1 MSPGAVPHPMS
12 EPSRSVSPA
21 SLAAAI
27 EAGERVALLDVR
39 NREEIDAWRIE
50 GPSVESTR
58 VPYMRFVS
66 AGVTGDVDSL
76 VDPEESYVVVCPRG
90 EESAEV
96 VEQLAE
102 AGIEAR
108 NLSGGMAAWADVYR
122 RTEIGTGTTDTA
134 VFQYHRPATGCLG
147 YTVVDGDEAA
157 IVDPLAAFV
166 DRYLEDVAALG
177 AEIVTVVDTHVHAD
191 HVSGLRALAE
201 RAGVTPSV
209 PAPAADRGIEYEVET
224 LADGDAI
231 AVGDSDL
238 ELRASP
244 GHTTGSASLLLDGV
258 LFAGDSLFLDGVAR
272 PDLQGG
278 DADPEALASELYATL
293 TERFAGLADDTVI
306 APGHV
311 RPGREG
317 PYTATLGGLRSR
329 LSVFSESREA
339 FLERIVGSVG
349 DPPANHERILAINL
363 GREAVD
369 GEAAFELELGPNNCA
384 VAE

>member
-1 MSPGAVPHPMS
+1 MSPEPVLHPMS
-12 EPSRSVSPA
+12 EPSRSVSPT

-50 GPSVESTR
+50 GPRIESTH

-76 VDPEESYVVVCPRG
+76 VDPEASYVVVCPRG

-122 RTEIGTGTTDTA
+122 RAEVGNDATDATL
-134 VFQYHRPATGCLG
+134 FQYRRPATGCLG
-147 YTVVDGDEAA
+147 YAVVDGGEAA

-177 AEIVTVVDTHVHAD
+177 AEIVAVVDTHVHAD

-209 PAPAADRGIEYEVET
+209 PATAADRGIEYEVET
-224 LADGDAI
+224 LADGDAM
-231 AVGDSDL
+231 AVGDAEL

-258 LFAGDSLFLDGVAR
+258 LLAGDSLFLDGVAR

-293 TERFAGLADDTVI
+293 TERFAALPDDTVI

-311 RPGREG
+311 RPERGE
-317 PYTATLGGLRSR
+317 PYTATLGDLRSR
-329 LSVFSESREA
+329 LSVFSESRAA
-339 FLERIVGSVG
+339 FVERIVGSVG
-349 DPPANHERILAINL
+349 DPPANHERIVAINL
-363 GREAVD
+363 GREAAD
-369 GEAAFELELGPNNCA
+369 DEAAFELELGPNNCA

>member
-1 MSPGAVPHPMS
+1 MS

-39 NREEIDAWRIE
+39 NRDEVDAWRIE
-50 GPSVESTR
+50 GPTVESTH

-66 AGVTGDVDSL
+66 AGVTGDVGSL

-122 RTEIGTGTTDTA
+122 RAEIADGATEAT
-134 VFQYHRPATGCLG
+134 VYQYRRPATGCLG
-147 YTVVDGDEAA
+147 YAVVDGGEAA

-166 DRYLEDVAALG
+166 DRYVADAAALG
-177 AEIVTVVDTHVHAD
+177 AEIVAVVDTHVHAD

-201 RAGVTPSV
+201 AAGVTPSV
-209 PAPAADRGIEYEVET
+209 PAAAVERGIEYEVDA
-224 LADGDAI
+224 LADGDAL
-231 AVGDSDL
+231 AVGDAEL
-238 ELRASP
+238 EARASP
-244 GHTTGSASLLLDGV
+244 GHTTGSASLLVDGV
-258 LFAGDSLFLDGVAR
+258 LLAGDSLFLDGVAR

-278 DADPEALASELYATL
+278 DADPEALAAELYATL
-293 TERFAGLADDTVI
+293 TERFAGLADDTVV

-311 RPGREG
+311 RPGRGG
-317 PYTATLGGLRSR
+317 PYTADLGKLRSR
-329 LSVFSESREA
+329 LAAFSEGREA
-339 FLERIVGSVG
+339 FVERIVGSVG
-349 DPPANHERILAINL
+349 EPPANHERIVAINL
-363 GREAVD
+363 GRETVD
-369 GEAAFELELGPNNCA
+369 DDAAFELELGPNNCA